1 MEARGWQS
9 IGWGRG
15 YLNDD
20 DFMEVFLLFDYEDD
34 DKYDDYD
41 DGDDNDDDD
50 DDDYGDDDNNDD
62 DGNATWSTRTSWPGR
77 GNEEVW
83 IGLCGTCGALHWS
96 TYI

>member
-20 DFMEVFLLFDYEDD
+20 DFMEAFLLFDYEDN
-34 DKYDDYD
+34 DK
-41 DGDDNDDDD
+41 DDDD
-50 DDDYGDDDNNDD
+50 DDNDD
-62 DGNATWSTRTSWPGR
+62 DGNATWSARTSWPGR

-83 IGLCGTCGALHWS
+83 IGLCGTWGAPHWS
-96 TYI
+96 TYV

>member
-1 MEARGWQS
+1 MEARGWHS

-20 DFMEVFLLFDYEDD
+20 DFMEVFLLFNYEDD
-34 DKYDDYD
+34 YK
-41 DGDDNDDDD
+41 DDDD
-50 DDDYGDDDNNDD
+50 DNNGD

-96 TYI
+96 TCNLHIMFV